1 MAGFKNIG
9 IKEYFKRYGYKYGL
23 VRGAFMAMPLHWI
36 KDKENR
42 KILYYYKAKAFLKP
56 GDLTRLPRTNLAPML
71 RKLAKASPSKV
82 SLTGITK
89 PKSPMRN

>member
-42 KILYYYKAKAFLKP
+42 KILYYP
-56 GDLTRLPRTNLAPML
+56 QIRNL
-71 RKLAKASPSKV
+71 
-82 SLTGITK
+82 
-89 PKSPMRN
+89 